1 MCGGSVFYTFHSCP
15 HAPQYSAMLE
25 MRVKETY
32 EEPSHQ
38 MVIVHMGLFG
48 GRLERSPGS
57 DKCQSTLD
65 DKEVDW
71 LLAICGPYQKI
82 MRRTT

>member
-1 MCGGSVFYTFHSCP
+1 M
-15 HAPQYSAMLE
+15 
-25 MRVKETY
+25 KETY

-38 MVIVHMGLFG
+38 MVIVHMGLFE